1 MEELMFDLGKLVIGF
16 SGMLGPVVFLMA
28 ALGARDRRR
37 SALSTKVFD
46 ALKSPQL
53 RGLYGVQITGRAFG
67 RHTVI
72 VSLCF
77 CSKEQIR
84 EVMERLSDRLPPG
97 VRFEVEG
104 APAPIATTGT
114 RHHGCGRRLEGRA
127 AEIGYCLNG

>member
-1 MEELMFDLGKLVIGF
+1 MEELMFNLGKLFIGF
-16 SGMLGPVVFLMA
+16 TGSLGPVVFLMA
-28 ALGARDRRR
+28 ALGTRDRRR
-37 SALSTKVFD
+37 SAISTTVFD
-46 ALKSPQL
+46 ALKSPEL
-53 RGLYGVQITGRAFG
+53 RGLYGVQITSRPFG
-67 RHTVI
+67 RHAVI

-84 EVMERLSDRLPPG
+84 EAMERLSDRLPPG

-114 RHHGCGRRLEGRA
+114 RHHGYGRRVEDRA